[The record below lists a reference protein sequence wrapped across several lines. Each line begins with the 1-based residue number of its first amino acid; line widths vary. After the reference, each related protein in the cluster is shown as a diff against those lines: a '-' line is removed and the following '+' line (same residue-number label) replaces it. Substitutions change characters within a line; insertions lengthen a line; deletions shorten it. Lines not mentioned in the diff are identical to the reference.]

1 MDGKIDLYYC
11 FIYIS
16 YFLYHYYY
24 FLPTSLSS
32 ALESNII
39 NTIPLPQGRI

>member
-1 MDGKIDLYYC
+1 MYGKIDLYYC

-16 YFLYHYYY
+16 YFLYYYYY

-32 ALESNII
+32 AQEA
-39 NTIPLPQGRI
+39 T